1 MLRDAT
7 LTTPRTLPQMDIR
20 GSVVATG
27 CRFAIVV
34 SRFNEDIT
42 SGLLSGARSALVEAG
57 VRDDDV
63 TLVHVPGAFEIPVAS
78 LHLAETGRFDAVIC
92 LGCLIKGDTMHFE
105 YIAEAASQGIMNV
118 SVTTGVPVAFGV
130 LTTLTEDQAVARAE
144 PGEGNKGR
152 EAALAA
158 IEMAT
163 LFKRLAALRVS
174 HGGGA

>member
-1 MLRDAT
+1 
-7 LTTPRTLPQMDIR
+7 MDIR

-34 SRFNEDIT
+34 SRFNEEIT
-42 SGLLSGARSALVEAG
+42 SGLLIGARTALLEAA
-57 VRDDDV
+57 VNEEDV
-63 TLVHVPGAFEIPVAS
+63 TVIHVPGAFEIPVAA
-78 LHLAETGRFDAVIC
+78 LHAAQAGRFDAVIC

-105 YIAEAASQGIMNV
+105 YIADAASHGIMNV
-118 SVTTGVPVAFGV
+118 SITTGVPIAFGV
-130 LTTLTEDQAVARAE
+130 LTTMTDEQAAARSA

-163 LFKRLAALRVS
+163 LFRRLGS
-174 HGGGA
+174 HHTAGGGA

>member
-1 MLRDAT
+1 
-7 LTTPRTLPQMDIR
+7 MDIR

-42 SGLLSGARSALVEAG
+42 SGLLSGARSTLVDAG
-57 VRDDDV
+57 VSDEDV
-63 TLVHVPGAFEIPVAS
+63 TVIHVPGAFEIPVAA
-78 LHLAETGRFDAVIC
+78 LHAAQQGDVDAVIC

-105 YIAEAASQGIMNV
+105 YIAEAAAHGIMNV
-118 SVTTGVPVAFGV
+118 SVSTGVPVAFGV
-130 LTTLTEDQAVARAE
+130 LTAMTDEQAVVRSA

-163 LFKRLAALRVS
+163 LFKRL
-174 HGGGA
+174 GGGHAHTGGAA